1 MSDNKKTCII
11 ICPDLTGGGEEYRT
25 QIFGSYLVERSVFVY
40 RITRLGVFL
49 QDGTG
54 LQKVP
59 SFHLL
64 KLRPKNT
71 VVFGFKR
78 WSLLYL
84 SIFRV
89 FTFRVHF
96 SVANVYVNKTYLNF
110 LIPTK
115 GTISISRFVYKC
127 DRYIELG
134 NSRFMNRVIQQK
146 DKMIGKVEILWIGK
160 DNYHK
165 GFDELIEQVKRLPN
179 VTFNVIGSISLKGQR
194 ILKKYNN
201 VELHGWVHDF
211 SFFAEKNVIYLQ
223 TSNQEGFPNV
233 LVECMHLG
241 IPILAT
247 KVGASE
253 DIIRE
258 YGKCFPN
265 NISAENLRILINDVI
280 SNYQLMKT
288 KAVQGIQYSKER
300 FDEEKM
306 LQSYYAIYKYG

>member
-1 MSDNKKTCII
+1 MTEDKKTCVI
-11 ICPDLTGGGEEYRT
+11 ICPELTGGGEEYRT
-25 QIFGSYLVERSVFVY
+25 HIFSNYLVKRSVIVY

-49 QDGTG
+49 QEGSE
-54 LQKVP
+54 LIKVP
-59 SFHLL
+59 CINLL
-64 KLRPKNT
+64 KLRAKNT

-96 SVANVYVNKTYLNF
+96 SVANVYVDKSYLNF

-115 GTISISRFVYKC
+115 GTISISRFVYKS
-127 DRYIELG
+127 DTYIELG
-134 NSRFMNRVIQQK
+134 NSRFKNNVIQHTDEK
-146 DKMIGKVEILWIGK
+146 ISKVEILWIGK

-165 GFDELIEQVKRLPN
+165 GFSEFIEQVKRLSD
-179 VTFNVIGSISLKGQR
+179 VTFHIVGNISKNGYDSVKNHKN
-194 ILKKYNN
+194 I
-201 VELHGWVHDF
+201 VLHGWLQDY

-233 LVECMHLG
+233 LVECMQLG

-247 KVGASE
+247 NVGASE
-253 DIIRE
+253 DIIQE
-258 YGKCFPN
+258 YGKCFPTQIN
-265 NISAENLRILINDVI
+265 AEDLSVLINYHI
-280 SNYQLMKT
+280 SNYRSMKAT
-288 KAVQGIQYSKER
+288 AVEGIQYAKER

-306 LQSYYAIYKYG
+306 LRSYYTIFKNG